1 MTRVLFHSKKKDLN
15 HFLAYRLHYLIWSR
29 DFDAVAKY
37 IRSNTFEMFEF
48 ERIDPRG
55 RTPLHLAI
63 SLGEFELARMLLVSG
78 TRGQYFKNLRIEKV
92 FDLVN

>member
-1 MTRVLFHSKKKDLN
+1 MVSIKN
-15 HFLAYRLHYLIWSR
+15 LAYRLHYLIWSR

-78 TRGQYFKNLRIEKV
+78 TWAQYFKNLRIGKV
-92 FDLVN
+92 FHLVN

>member
-1 MTRVLFHSKKKDLN
+1 MVFIKS
-15 HFLAYRLHYLIWSR
+15 LAYRLHYLIWSR

-63 SLGEFELARMLLVSG
+63 SLGEFELARMLVVSG
-78 TRGQYFKNLRIEKV
+78 TWGQFFFYHL
-92 FDLVN
+92 